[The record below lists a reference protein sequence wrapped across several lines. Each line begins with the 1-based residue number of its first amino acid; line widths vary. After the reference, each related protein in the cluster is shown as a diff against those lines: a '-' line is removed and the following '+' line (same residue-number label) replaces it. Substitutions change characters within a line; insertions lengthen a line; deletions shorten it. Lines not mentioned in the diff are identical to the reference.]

1 MYPSIY
7 LFFNPN
13 KIMGKMYLPF
23 LFGIIILILSSCSKQ
38 QLSTSLEKPIIA
50 KVGNYNI
57 TVDEFK
63 MSFELGFSPLKMGN
77 DPRTVYLN
85 HMINEL
91 LLSLEGTRLGY
102 DKHPYVQK
110 RVKQRLYSNHL
121 EAFYLANVHGR
132 VNISDNDI
140 QNAIQKSTVKW
151 RMLIWPISTLDLA
164 EIAYNHAQQ
173 TSLVEYVTY
182 VLEKSEFKIN
192 VLKDYETDWVDYLEI
207 HPKYLKSISE
217 LKIGTVSNPIP
228 YGDGYA
234 LFQILDIHRDGIL
247 DNELKYGSKRKRIK
261 ARLHN
266 IQSDSISHTILD
278 SVLIPMNIRLKGT
291 ILEDFADALFLWFN
305 DGLPSKGEIVSH
317 VENISGDSKPY
328 LITIN
333 KLLNKKLISSVNWE
347 KTVKDYLKYMNYYR
361 RELKNNSQSIETFRI
376 VLITEIGRMIKN
388 DIYVEITK
396 RDSLGDPQ
404 KISADINRWRE
415 KWIYDIYRHNIV
427 KDLDVTTK
435 EMEYYFK
442 NRWNELG
449 LADVDTT
456 RFYKYEEDVYNAILY
471 EKHQKLVDEK
481 LVELKKKYPV
491 WINTDILDTLKISD
505 SYKDIQTSLL
515 VRKSFTGEASMPT
528 VDLQWISF

>member
-1 MYPSIY
+1 
-7 LFFNPN
+7 
-13 KIMGKMYLPF
+13 
-23 LFGIIILILSSCSKQ
+23 
-38 QLSTSLEKPIIA
+38 
-50 KVGNYNI
+50 
-57 TVDEFK
+57 
-63 MSFELGFSPLKMGN
+63 
-77 DPRTVYLN
+77 
-85 HMINEL
+85 
-91 LLSLEGTRLGY
+91 
-102 DKHPYVQK
+102 
-110 RVKQRLYSNHL
+110 
-121 EAFYLANVHGR
+121 
-132 VNISDNDI
+132 
-140 QNAIQKSTVKW
+140 
-151 RMLIWPISTLDLA
+151 
-164 EIAYNHAQQ
+164 
-173 TSLVEYVTY
+173 
-182 VLEKSEFKIN
+182 
-192 VLKDYETDWVDYLEI
+192 
-207 HPKYLKSISE
+207 
-217 LKIGTVSNPIP
+217 
-228 YGDGYA
+228 
-234 LFQILDIHRDGIL
+234 
-247 DNELKYGSKRKRIK
+247 
-261 ARLHN
+261 
-266 IQSDSISHTILD
+266 
-278 SVLIPMNIRLKGT
+278 
-291 ILEDFADALFLWFN
+291 
-305 DGLPSKGEIVSH
+305 
-317 VENISGDSKPY
+317 
-328 LITIN
+328 
-333 KLLNKKLISSVNWE
+333 
-347 KTVKDYLKYMNYYR
+347 MNYYR